1 MYDDYEPMEVDEKDF
16 EDEWAYADFL
26 RDAIMEEKAIEEYE
40 REQKEKEESQEN
52 VQNN

>member
-1 MYDDYEPMEVDEKDF
+1 MYDEYEPIEFEEKDYEA
-16 EDEWAYADFL
+16 EWTYYETL
-26 RDAIMEEKAIEEYE
+26 RDAMAEEKAFEEYE